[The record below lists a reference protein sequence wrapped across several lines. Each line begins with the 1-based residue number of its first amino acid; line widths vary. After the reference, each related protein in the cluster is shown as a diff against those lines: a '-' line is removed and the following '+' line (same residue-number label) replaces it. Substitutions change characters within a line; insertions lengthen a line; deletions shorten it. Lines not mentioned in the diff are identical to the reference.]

1 MKTGGERMGQPI
13 RWGIIGAGNV
23 AEFKSGPALM
33 QAPGSTVVA
42 VMRRDA
48 DKARDFAL
56 RQRPALVCRR

>member
-1 MKTGGERMGQPI
+1 MNGWQEGDEPII

-48 DKARDFAL
+48 EEGARL
-56 RQRPALVCRR
+56 RAAPRRSALVC